1 MNGDVRVVGRTR
13 DISLGGAF
21 IETDR
26 ALAYGARF
34 QIEIKLPVLAT
45 PAVIEATVR
54 WTGPEGMGIQWGSL
68 RARETW
74 AINQLVKR

>member
-1 MNGDVRVVGRTR
+1 
-13 DISLGGAF
+13 LGGAF

-26 ALAYGARF
+26 PLPYGSRF
-34 QIEIKLPVLAT
+34 EIELKLPALTT

-54 WTGPEGMGIQWGSL
+54 WTGGDGMGIQWGSL